1 MDARNSVVKEL
12 KGQTA
17 SLTWT
22 IIKSSG
28 ETIVSGG
35 INFVRP
41 GEVNTVAVAFIGQN
55 NAVTVLSPYSD
66 RGWTASFT
74 SQNLILSAKN
84 LKEEDDARYTLSL
97 FHQTGGKVE
106 SKSKTIRLKVLG
118 KLTLSQHFFYI
129 ICLCN
134 ICHYC
139 MVHCTYINVWYIG
152 LLAMNWRLSRCCA
165 DINFQRDWQLLY
177 CRLLAGSI
185 QSKQWPIEFLYM
197 LYISTSELL

>member
-41 GEVNTVAVAFIGQN
+41 GEANTVAVAFIGQN

-84 LKEEDDARYTLSL
+84 LKEEDDATYTLNL

-118 KLTLSQHFFYI
+118 KLTYYYYNIFF
-129 ICLCN
+129 
-134 ICHYC
+134 
-139 MVHCTYINVWYIG
+139 TYAYATFAITVWYIVHTLMYG
-152 LLAMNWRLSRCCA
+152 
-165 DINFQRDWQLLY
+165 
-177 CRLLAGSI
+177 
-185 QSKQWPIEFLYM
+185 
-197 LYISTSELL
+197 TSVY

>member
-35 INFVRP
+35 INFIRP

-84 LKEEDDARYTLSL
+84 LKEEDDATYTLSL

-118 KLTLSQHFFYI
+118 KLTLLLQHFFY

-139 MVHCTYINVWYIG
+139 VVHCTYINVWYIS
-152 LLAMNWRLSRCCA
+152 LLAMNRRLSRCCA

-177 CRLLAGSI
+177 CRLLEGSI
-185 QSKQWPIEFLYM
+185 QSKQ
-197 LYISTSELL
+197 

>member
-41 GEVNTVAVAFIGQN
+41 GEANTVAVAFIGLN

-84 LKEEDDARYTLSL
+84 LKEEDDATYTLNL
-97 FHQTGGKVE
+97 FYQTGGKVQSI
-106 SKSKTIRLKVLG
+106 SKAIRLKVLG
-118 KLTLSQHFFYI
+118 KLTYHHNIFFLHMPMQHLPL
-129 ICLCN
+129 LCG
-134 ICHYC
+134 
-139 MVHCTYINVWYIG
+139 T
-152 LLAMNWRLSRCCA
+152 
-165 DINFQRDWQLLY
+165 
-177 CRLLAGSI
+177 
-185 QSKQWPIEFLYM
+185 
-197 LYISTSELL
+197 LYIH

>member
-1 MDARNSVVKEL
+1 MTVDARNSVVKEL
-12 KGQTA
+12 KGKTA

-41 GEVNTVAVAFIGQN
+41 GEANTVAVAFIGQN

-84 LKEEDDARYTLSL
+84 LKEEDDATYTLSL
-97 FHQTGGKVE
+97 FHQTGGKVQ

-118 KLTLSQHFFYI
+118 KLTYYYHNIFF
-129 ICLCN
+129 
-134 ICHYC
+134 
-139 MVHCTYINVWYIG
+139 TYAYATFAITVWYIVHTLMYG
-152 LLAMNWRLSRCCA
+152 TW
-165 DINFQRDWQLLY
+165 DY
-177 CRLLAGSI
+177 
-185 QSKQWPIEFLYM
+185 
-197 LYISTSELL
+197 